1 MKIFFNIFRFPT
13 VDVKITNDTDVDNH
27 SYKKF
32 MDYWEYNYKLKKHFH
47 LFMDLESLSMPNM
60 GLCVDFIRRQIEMKK
75 SKVQYLDYSVVVV
88 NNNFIKTIL
97 NGIWHICP
105 PLNTV
110 YMVTEMSIGL
120 ILLNYIKSPLFSHE
134 YINAYIEMN
143 NITKI

>member
-13 VDVKITNDTDVDNH
+13 VDVKITNETDIDNN

-32 MDYWEYNYKLKKHFH
+32 MDYWEYNYKNKNHFN
-47 LFMDLESLSMPNM
+47 LFMDLESLSIPNM
-60 GLCVDFIRRQIEMKK
+60 GLCLDFIGRQREMKK

-88 NNNFIKTIL
+88 NNEFIKKVL
-97 NGIWHICP
+97 NGIWRICP

-110 YMVTEMSIGL
+110 YLVTEMSVGL
-120 ILLNYIKSPLFSHE
+120 LLLNYIKDPFFSDE
-134 YINAYIEMN
+134 YINAYIEMY

>member
-13 VDVKITNDTDVDNH
+13 VEVKITNDTDVDNH
-27 SYKKF
+27 SYKNF

-60 GLCVDFIRRQIEMKK
+60 GLCVDFIRRQKEMKK

-88 NNNFIKTIL
+88 NNNFIKTVL
-97 NGIWHICP
+97 NGIWRICP

-110 YMVTEMSIGL
+110 YLVSEMSLGL
-120 ILLNYIKSPLFSHE
+120 LLLNYIKDPFYSDE
-134 YINAYIEMN
+134 YINAYIEMY